1 MAAGGTLGFFIGAPA
16 VRPDLLA
23 VRRVLDVVREAAGL
37 KVADVHARLHRECLD
52 STERAPRVAGVHV
65 LSPVRRHTVVAAVG
79 GHFAAAHAGRADL
92 GVGDG
97 LHQVALDRI
106 DVHAFWAE
114 VPERRVVGAAMVSVP
129 PVTERSFG

>member
-1 MAAGGTLGFFIGAPA
+1 M
-16 VRPDLLA
+16 RPDLLA

-65 LSPVRRHTVVAAVG
+65 LSPVRRHSVVAAVG
-79 GHFAAAHAGRADL
+79 GLFAAAAHIGRADL

-97 LHQVALDRI
+97 LQQVALDRV
-106 DVHAFWAE
+106 DVHALWAE
-114 VPERRVVGAAMVSVP
+114 VPERRVVGAAVVSIP
-129 PVTERSFG
+129 PVTERSGEQCENVGRVRSRL